1 MARSPDSEPD
11 RLLTEIA
18 GLDRERCL
26 ARLRAVQ
33 RPQLD
38 FTEQFLAQQSLE
50 SLRHLLAAAELQA
63 RKNR

>member
-1 MARSPDSEPD
+1 MAHAPDSQPD

-18 GLDRERCL
+18 GLDRESCL
-26 ARLRAVQ
+26 TRLRAIR

-38 FTEQFLAQQSLE
+38 FTEQYLAEQSLE

-63 RKNR
+63 RKKR